1 MGEVADIGMGVGSAS
16 KKWSPSPEFRSQ
28 EVVPLK
34 ISLSNPN
41 IDVRILAQGNCVT
54 IVGPSLL

>member
-1 MGEVADIGMGVGSAS
+1 M
-16 KKWSPSPEFRSQ
+16 
-28 EVVPLK
+28 VPLK

-54 IVGPSLL
+54 IVGPSFNFDLDIEQDKINISLVNQAGN